1 MSISGFLER
10 FRHSLKLL
18 LLLVVS
24 LGLMTLHAGKE
35 KGLHKPLSF
44 LFEMTAWMES
54 GLSRAALGT
63 REMYSGYVDFVH
75 VKGENRALVER
86 VALLEN
92 KLHEQREVKLEN
104 ERLRKLLA
112 FQESVPFT
120 LLPSKVIGKGF
131 NSWSRTL
138 LINQGRTAGVVE
150 GMAVV
155 RPEGVVGRVLTVSPS
170 FSLVQ
175 LIIDSNSDIPAIFQR
190 TRAEGIVEGKIS
202 NQCRVKYLNR
212 IADVQEGD
220 VVISSGLGGVYPKG
234 LIVGSVFSVQ
244 KKPYGLFQEVTITP
258 AVDFSR
264 MEEVFVVR
272 NDKLEEYEL
281 LMQRIEE

>member
-24 LGLMTLHAGKE
+24 LVLMTLHAGKE
-35 KGLHKPLSF
+35 QGIQKHLTF
-44 LFEMTAWMES
+44 LFEITAWMES
-54 GLSRAALGT
+54 GLSQVALGA
-63 REMYSGYVDFVH
+63 REAWSGYFRLVH
-75 VKGENRALVER
+75 VKEENRALMER

-92 KLHEQREVKLEN
+92 KLHEQQEVKLEN

-138 LINQGRTAGVVE
+138 LINQGRSAGVVE

-155 RPEGVVGRVLTVSPS
+155 RPEGVVGRVLTVSPN

-220 VVISSGLGGVYPKG
+220 IVISSGLGGVYPKG

-244 KKPYGLFQEVTITP
+244 KKPYGLFQEVIITP

-272 NDKLEEYEL
+272 NDKFEEYGR
-281 LMQRIEE
+281 LMKRIEE